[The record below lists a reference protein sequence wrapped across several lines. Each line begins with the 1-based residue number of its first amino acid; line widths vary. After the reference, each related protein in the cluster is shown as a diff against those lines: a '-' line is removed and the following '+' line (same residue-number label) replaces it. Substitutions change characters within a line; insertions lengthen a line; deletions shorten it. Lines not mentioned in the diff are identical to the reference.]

1 MTEAKTK
8 APAIYP
14 ALLKVQA
21 GMASIPKN
29 GHMKFG
35 NTEYDYLRA
44 DDVQEKLNPLLTENK
59 IIVKSEYTVDTVMRG
74 RGEGSPYI
82 YVNLALTYI
91 SAEDGSEHRVTA
103 VGESAAS
110 DDKTVNRAL
119 TQAIKNIHRATFQF
133 ASGEPEPDNY
143 APGTPADQAKT
154 SVAKKLDAARAN
166 GPAKAPATGD
176 KAEVDRLRSA
186 IKERFLDTGE
196 YTNIQVNA
204 LWDTIA
210 KEKGSEKSTVAVV
223 TELGKRL
230 AAGEVG

>member
-14 ALLKVQA
+14 ALLKVAA

-74 RGEGSPYI
+74 RGEGSPFV

-110 DDKTVNRAL
+110 DDKSINKGL

-133 ASGEPEPDNY
+133 ASGEPEPDNFV
-143 APGTPADQAKT
+143 PGT
-154 SVAKKLDAARAN
+154 
-166 GPAKAPATGD
+166 APAEPKQSAAQKKIERARNAPASGSSDLTALKSQVRGYIAPD
-176 KAEVDRLRSA
+176 KFTSE
-186 IKERFLDTGE
+186 
-196 YTNIQVNA
+196 QVN
-204 LWDTIA
+204 
-210 KEKGSEKSTVAVV
+210 TVWSAVA
-223 TELGKRL
+223 TELGKPKETVEVHEALLAKL
-230 AAGEVG
+230 AAGEVA